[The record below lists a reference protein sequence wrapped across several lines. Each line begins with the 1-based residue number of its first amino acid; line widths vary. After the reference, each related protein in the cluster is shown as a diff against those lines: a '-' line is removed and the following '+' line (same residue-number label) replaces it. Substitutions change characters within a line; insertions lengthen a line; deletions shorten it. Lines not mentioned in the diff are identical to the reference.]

1 MLLYVIL
8 NFSFKIV
15 VKNRLVIILKSNSFP
30 STASGSIIAVVD
42 FQLGHALTMGRVMF
56 KIQNC
61 HFILVSVENFIN
73 DEAV

>member
-61 HFILVSVENFIN
+61 HFTLVSVENFIN